1 MTVQELI
8 ESSLRTIGAL
18 AKGETLESEDA
29 NDGLEALNMMVS
41 TLSLDRN
48 IIFARTEESFTLTVG
63 EKAYSIGTNT
73 TRPIKIEA
81 AWIEDS
87 EGYDKMLR
95 IRTADE
101 YNDISDKEL
110 QSEPDY
116 LYYDPQNPLGHIYLY
131 PVPDEADI
139 LHTDSWKPMSSF
151 ASLTTTVSFPPGYEE
166 MFKYNLARRLAPDY
180 NRQLPPDVRELA
192 EETLAAVKN
201 VNVEIPT
208 MKTDA
213 PQNLNIVNN
222 IYTDNQ

>member
-1 MTVQELI
+1 
-8 ESSLRTIGAL
+8 
-18 AKGETLESEDA
+18 
-29 NDGLEALNMMVS
+29 
-41 TLSLDRN
+41 
-48 IIFARTEESFTLTVG
+48 
-63 EKAYSIGTNT
+63 
-73 TRPIKIEA
+73 
-81 AWIEDS
+81 
-87 EGYDKMLR
+87 MLR